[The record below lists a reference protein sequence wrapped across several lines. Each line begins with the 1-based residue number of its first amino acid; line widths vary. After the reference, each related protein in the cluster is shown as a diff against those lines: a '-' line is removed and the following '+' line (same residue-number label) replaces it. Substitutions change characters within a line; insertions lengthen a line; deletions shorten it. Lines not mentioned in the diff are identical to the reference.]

1 VASVGIVQTRR
12 KQEVLLHDDDCEQ
25 AWHDTH
31 IDLAQKLLLSY
42 SIFFWRKFRDEV
54 FMVETSVG
62 DGWRP

>member
-1 VASVGIVQTRR
+1 VALVGTVQTRR
-12 KQEVLLHDDDCEQ
+12 KQEVLLHDDNREQ

-31 IDLAQKLLLSY
+31 IDLAQKLFLSY
-42 SIFFWRKFRDEV
+42 SIFFRRKFCDEV